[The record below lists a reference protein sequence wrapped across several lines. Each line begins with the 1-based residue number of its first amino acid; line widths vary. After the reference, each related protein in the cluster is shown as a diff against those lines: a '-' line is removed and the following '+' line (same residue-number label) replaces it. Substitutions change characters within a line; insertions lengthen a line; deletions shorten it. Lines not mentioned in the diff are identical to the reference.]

1 GPRRGESGKTA
12 ASRAPFKKRTPHR
25 EGWGGRSTEHRAG
38 LRPSPRG
45 RRSDGAAGLLAS
57 GSSYSR
63 AFPRGQPPD
72 SGDRARAVALPV
84 SYPVTV
90 AGAAPASYR
99 LPSRDA
105 RTSCLGVPASPHR
118 LGCQRGSPTA
128 GDAKGRCYA
137 ATTAE
142 GGGPAVRAG
151 P

>member
-105 RTSCLGVPASPHR
+105 RTSPAGRGPASPHR
-118 LGCQRGSPTA
+118 LGCQRGPPRRGTLSNATPAASP
-128 GDAKGRCYA
+128 
-137 ATTAE
+137 E
-142 GGGPAVRAG
+142 
-151 P
+151 